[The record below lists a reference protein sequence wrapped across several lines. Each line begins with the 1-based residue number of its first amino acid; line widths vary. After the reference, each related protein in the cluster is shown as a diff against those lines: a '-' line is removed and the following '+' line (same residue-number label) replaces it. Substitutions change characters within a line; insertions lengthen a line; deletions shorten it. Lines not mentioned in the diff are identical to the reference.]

1 MTSSGVRGLGRD
13 VVVLHSSAPWL
24 LLVSTD
30 PKNKADVKGNLPP
43 GKINIGHIDR

>member
-13 VVVLHSSAPWL
+13 VVVLHHRSAPWI

-30 PKNKADVKGNLPP
+30 PKNKAAVSKG
-43 GKINIGHIDR
+43 